1 MTDVANAQT
10 DDDLFSP
17 PDFAPYEH
25 HLPSQFDR
33 LSLDRD
39 FCKQLPSTLPELE
52 RKGLAVLSDSYP
64 ELIHKFKQHENQL
77 QLPAN
82 LASIVLPTNISS
94 LSIDDK
100 IDAKLFWT
108 KVLDEDNT
116 KSQVFGINC
125 HRRNTMRPRGGTIID
140 DDVKNK
146 LLAFKSSR
154 KKVKNPKTEVKKSQ
168 PLKTQVEPEEGYSLR
183 NPPKRPGISSLR
195 NLKIIENCEAYDTHY
210 NIKHYNHAHANEME
224 QKRQAQQQKYEQ
236 IRYKSY
242 EELYKKTGSYMRP
255 RERYFP
261 GGEFIK
267 VCEPTYVFIDSAAF
281 SDIDDEDTFI
291 QI

>member
-17 PDFAPYEH
+17 PDFAPYEQ

-168 PLKTQVEPEEGYSLR
+168 PFK
-183 NPPKRPGISSLR
+183 NSSR
-195 NLKIIENCEAYDTHY
+195 A
-210 NIKHYNHAHANEME
+210 
-224 QKRQAQQQKYEQ
+224 
-236 IRYKSY
+236 
-242 EELYKKTGSYMRP
+242 
-255 RERYFP
+255 
-261 GGEFIK
+261 GGRL
-267 VCEPTYVFIDSAAF
+267 
-281 SDIDDEDTFI
+281 
-291 QI
+291 